1 MALKI
6 VRTKMLLEEPLFYYR
21 EILKTHP
28 QSYLAEDDAQV
39 IIGID
44 CDYFD
49 GFKMSFEALR
59 LKFDEVKGA
68 KEGASEFKNASFA
81 GLFGVL
87 GYDIVRTFENI
98 GAPKQA
104 LYDFPPFFYADAA
117 NYLHYDK
124 ISKIYDFYGKDIG
137 IYESLRELSS
147 QALQQG
153 DAEAAGVPQGAARTD
168 AAIKGG
174 SKLQNAAKPAPQKKE
189 LKFKILTDLDAE
201 ESHFSVMVE
210 VAKEKIKSGDVFQVV
225 LGEILEVGTN
235 LGSLEFY
242 ERLKKN
248 NPSPYMFHFPTPYG
262 CVAGSSPELIM
273 EIKKDEIFVAPI
285 AGTRSR
291 GANAEADAALERELL
306 SDEKEL
312 AEHRMLIDLARND
325 IGKFAAPASVR
336 VQNAIRV
343 VRYESVM
350 HIVSEVYGSKPR
362 GVSAFEVLST
372 IFPAG
377 TLSGSPKIRAMQIIN
392 ELERYERGIY
402 GGGIGFWRFSGDV
415 MQAILIR
422 SAIFVNRDAQNSC
435 SDENF
440 KRNSC
445 LNLDATCSGINSQA
459 TELCYDENP
468 ETTKLRG
475 AAAQK
480 GSGGAQNLARA
491 SERDARLNLKACAG
505 GGALNLEH
513 GSFNRAMRFEAAKFN
528 AENFGCEGLSNLVFI
543 GAGAGIVYD
552 SSPKSEYAE
561 ICKKR
566 KSPLKAIEE
575 LCEEA

>member
-1 MALKI
+1 
-6 VRTKMLLEEPLFYYR
+6 MLLEEPLFYYR

-28 QSYLAEDDAQV
+28 QSYLAEDDTQV

-87 GYDIVRTFENI
+87 GYDIVRAFENI

-137 IYESLRELSS
+137 IYESLRGLSPQAS
-147 QALQQG
+147 QQVA
-153 DAEAAGVPQGAARTD
+153 AEAEGAPQSAARAD
-168 AAIKGG
+168 AAIKGS
-174 SKLQNAAKPAPQKKE
+174 SKSQAAAKPEPKKKE
-189 LKFKILTDLDAE
+189 LKFKILTDLGAE
-201 ESHFSVMVE
+201 ESHFGVMVE
-210 VAKEKIKSGDVFQVV
+210 AAKEKIKSGDVFQVV

-235 LGSLEFY
+235 MGSLEFY

-262 CVAGSSPELIM
+262 CVAGSSPELII

-336 VQNAIRV
+336 VQNAMRV

-362 GVSAFEVLST
+362 GVSAFEVLGT

-422 SAIFVNRDAQNSC
+422 SAIFVNRGGQNFC
-435 SDENF
+435 SDEDF
-440 KRNSC
+440 KRNSN
-445 LNLDATCSGINSQA
+445 LNLNSACGEEKSEA
-459 TELCYDENP
+459 TELCDF
-468 ETTKLRG
+468 
-475 AAAQK
+475 AAQK
-480 GSGGAQNLARA
+480 SSGEAQNLKPRA
-491 SERDARLNLKACAG
+491 GGRDATLNLKARAG
-505 GGALNLEH
+505 CGALNLESKP
-513 GSFNRAMRFEAAKFN
+513 SFSRAMRFEAAKFN
-528 AENFGCEGLSNLVFI
+528 AENFGCERLSNLVFI

-575 LCEEA
+575 LCEEV

>member
-1 MALKI
+1 
-6 VRTKMLLEEPLFYYR
+6 MLLEEPLFYYR

-87 GYDIVRTFENI
+87 GYDIVRAFENI

-124 ISKIYDFYGKDIG
+124 ISKIYDFYGKDAE
-137 IYESLRELSS
+137 IYESLRGLSPQAS
-147 QALQQG
+147 QQS
-153 DAEAAGVPQGAARTD
+153 AEAEGASQSAAKAD
-168 AAIKGG
+168 VAIKSG
-174 SKLQNAAKPAPQKKE
+174 SKSQSALKPAPCKKE
-189 LKFKILTDLDAE
+189 LKFKILTDLGAE
-201 ESHFSVMVE
+201 ESHFSAMVE
-210 VAKEKIKSGDVFQVV
+210 AAKEKIKSGDVFQVV

-336 VQNAIRV
+336 VQNAIRI

-435 SDENF
+435 SDEDF
-440 KRNSC
+440 KRNSNF
-445 LNLDATCSGINSQA
+445 NLDSVCGEEKSEA
-459 TELCYDENP
+459 TELCDF
-468 ETTKLRG
+468 
-475 AAAQK
+475 AAQK
-480 GSGGAQNLARA
+480 GGGEAQNLTRA

-505 GGALNLEH
+505 GEALNLES
-513 GSFNRAMRFEAAKFN
+513 GLSFSRAMRFEVAKFS

-575 LCEEA
+575 LCEEV

>member
-1 MALKI
+1 
-6 VRTKMLLEEPLFYYR
+6 MLLEEPLFYYR

-49 GFKMSFEALR
+49 GFKMSFEALK
-59 LKFDEVKGA
+59 LKFDEVKSA
-68 KEGASEFKNASFA
+68 KAGASEFKNASFA
-81 GLFGVL
+81 GFFGVL
-87 GYDIVRTFENI
+87 GYDIVRAFENI

-104 LYDFPPFFYADAA
+104 LYNFPPFFYADAA

-124 ISKIYDFYGKDIG
+124 ISKIYDFYGKDAE
-137 IYESLRELSS
+137 IYENLCGLSS
-147 QALQQG
+147 QASQQG
-153 DAEAAGVPQGAARTD
+153 SVEEGAAPQSAARTD
-168 AAIKGG
+168 AAIK
-174 SKLQNAAKPAPQKKE
+174 SEAKSQNAAKPAPQKKE
-189 LKFKILTDLDAE
+189 LKFKILTDLGAE
-201 ESHFSVMVE
+201 ESHFSAMVE
-210 VAKEKIKSGDVFQVV
+210 AAKEKIKSGDVFQVV
-225 LGEILEVGTN
+225 LGEILKIGTN

-291 GANAEADAALERELL
+291 GANAEADVALERELL
-306 SDEKEL
+306 SDGKEL

-336 VQNAIRV
+336 VQNAMRI

-350 HIVSEVYGSKPR
+350 HIVSEVYGTKPR

-392 ELERYERGIY
+392 ELESYERGIY

-422 SAIFVNRDAQNSC
+422 SAIFVNRDAQDSC

-445 LNLDATCSGINSQA
+445 LNLDATCSGINSQT
-459 TELCYDENP
+459 TELCDDENL
-468 ETTKLRG
+468 ETTELCD

-480 GSGGAQNLARA
+480 GSGGAQNLTHT

-505 GGALNLEH
+505 GGTLNLKN
-513 GSFNRAMRFEAAKFN
+513 GLSFNRAMRFEAAKFN

-575 LCEEA
+575 LCEEV

>member
-1 MALKI
+1 
-6 VRTKMLLEEPLFYYR
+6 MLLEEPLFYYR
-21 EILKTHP
+21 KILKTHP

-49 GFKMSFEALR
+49 GFKMNFKALK
-59 LKFDEVKGA
+59 LKFDEVKSA
-68 KEGASEFKNASFA
+68 KAGASEFKNASFA
-81 GLFGVL
+81 GFFGVL
-87 GYDIVRTFENI
+87 GYDIVRAFENI
-98 GAPKQA
+98 GSPKQA
-104 LYDFPPFFYADAA
+104 LYNFPPFFYADAA

-124 ISKIYDFYGKDIG
+124 ISKIYDFYGKDAQ
-137 IYESLRELSS
+137 IYESLRGLSS
-147 QALQQG
+147 QTSQQSF
-153 DAEAAGVPQGAARTD
+153 AEAADAPQSAARTD
-168 AAIKGG
+168 TAIK
-174 SKLQNAAKPAPQKKE
+174 SEAKSQNAAKPAPQKKE
-189 LKFKILTDLDAE
+189 LKFKILTDLGAE
-201 ESHFSVMVE
+201 ESHFSEMVE
-210 VAKEKIKSGDVFQVV
+210 AAKEKIKSGDVFQVV
-225 LGEILEVGTN
+225 LGEILKIGTN

-336 VQNAIRV
+336 VQNAMRV

-362 GVSAFEVLST
+362 GVSAFEVLGT

-422 SAIFVNRDAQNSC
+422 SAIFVNRGGQNSC

-440 KRNSC
+440 KRNSR
-445 LNLDATCSGINSQA
+445 LNLDATCTGINSEA
-459 TELCYDENP
+459 TELC
-468 ETTKLRG
+468 G

-480 GSGGAQNLARA
+480 GSGEAQNLART
-491 SERDARLNLKACAG
+491 SERDARLNLKTCAG
-505 GGALNLEH
+505 GGTQNLES
-513 GSFNRAMRFEAAKFN
+513 GPSFSLAMRFEAAKFN
-528 AENFGCEGLSNLVFI
+528 AENFGCEGLNNLVFI

-575 LCEEA
+575 LCEEV

>member
-49 GFKMSFEALR
+49 GFKMSFEALK
-59 LKFDEVKGA
+59 LKFDEVKSA
-68 KEGASEFKNASFA
+68 KAGASEFKNASFA

-87 GYDIVRTFENI
+87 GYDIVRAFENI
-98 GAPKQA
+98 GAPKQT

-124 ISKIYDFYGKDIG
+124 ISKIYDFYGKDAQ
-137 IYESLRELSS
+137 IYENLRELSS
-147 QALQQG
+147 QASQQSS
-153 DAEAAGVPQGAARTD
+153 AEEGAAPQSTARTD
-168 AAIKGG
+168 ATIK
-174 SKLQNAAKPAPQKKE
+174 SEAKSQNAAKPAPQKRE
-189 LKFKILTDLDAE
+189 LKFKILTDLGAE
-201 ESHFSVMVE
+201 ESHFSEMVE
-210 VAKEKIKSGDVFQVV
+210 AAKEKITSGDVFQVV

-336 VQNAIRV
+336 VQNAMRV

-422 SAIFVNRDAQNSC
+422 SAIFVNRD
-435 SDENF
+435 E
-440 KRNSC
+440 
-445 LNLDATCSGINSQA
+445 
-459 TELCYDENP
+459 
-468 ETTKLRG
+468 
-475 AAAQK
+475 
-480 GSGGAQNLARA
+480 AQNLKPRA
-491 SERDARLNLKACAG
+491 SKRDATLNFKARAG
-505 GGALNLEH
+505 GGVLNLE
-513 GSFNRAMRFEAAKFN
+513 SEPRFSRAMRFETAKFS
-528 AENFGCEGLSNLVFI
+528 AENFGCEGLNNLVFI

-552 SSPKSEYAE
+552 SSSKSEYAE

-566 KSPLKAIEE
+566 KSPLKAIKE
-575 LCEEA
+575 LCEEV

>member
-1 MALKI
+1 
-6 VRTKMLLEEPLFYYR
+6 MLLEEPLFYYR

-28 QSYLAEDDAQV
+28 QSYLAEDDTQV

-49 GFKMSFEALR
+49 GFKMSFEALK
-59 LKFDEVKGA
+59 LKFDEIKSA
-68 KEGASEFKNASFA
+68 KAGASEFKNANFA

-87 GYDIVRTFENI
+87 GYDIVRAFENI

-124 ISKIYDFYGKDIG
+124 ISKIYDSYGKDAQ
-137 IYESLRELSS
+137 IYENLRGLSPQAS
-147 QALQQG
+147 QQA
-153 DAEAAGVPQGAARTD
+153 AEAEGTPQSAARAD
-168 AAIKGG
+168 AAIKIG
-174 SKLQNAAKPAPQKKE
+174 SKSQAAAKSEPKKKE
-189 LKFKILTDLDAE
+189 LKFKILTDLGAE
-201 ESHFSVMVE
+201 ESHFSAMVE
-210 VAKEKIKSGDVFQVV
+210 AAKEKIKSGDVFQVV

-291 GANAEADAALERELL
+291 GANAEADATLERELL

-325 IGKFAAPASVR
+325 IGKFAEPASVR
-336 VQNAIRV
+336 VQNAMRV
-343 VRYESVM
+343 MRYESVM
-350 HIVSEVYGSKPR
+350 HIVSEVYGTKPR

-402 GGGIGFWRFSGDV
+402 GGGIGFWRFNGDV

-435 SDENF
+435 SDENS
-440 KRNSC
+440 KRNSN
-445 LNLDATCSGINSQA
+445 LNLNSACGEGKSEA
-459 TELCYDENP
+459 TELCGGENP
-468 ETTKLRG
+468 ETTEFCG
-475 AAAQK
+475 VATQK
-480 GSGGAQNLARA
+480 GSGESQNLARA
-491 SERDARLNLKACAG
+491 G
-505 GGALNLEH
+505 GEALNLESKP
-513 GSFNRAMRFEAAKFN
+513 SFSRAMRFEVAKFS
-528 AENFGCEGLSNLVFI
+528 AENFGYEGLSNLVFI

-575 LCEEA
+575 LCEEV

>member
-1 MALKI
+1 
-6 VRTKMLLEEPLFYYR
+6 MLLEEPLFYYR

-49 GFKMSFEALR
+49 GFKMSFEALK
-59 LKFDEVKGA
+59 LKFDEVKSA
-68 KEGASEFKNASFA
+68 KAGASEFKNASFA

-87 GYDIVRTFENI
+87 GYDIVRAFENI

-124 ISKIYDFYGKDIG
+124 ISKIYDFYGKDTG
-137 IYESLRELSS
+137 IYESLRGLSPQAS
-147 QALQQG
+147 QQSS
-153 DAEAAGVPQGAARTD
+153 AEAEGAPQSAVRAD

-174 SKLQNAAKPAPQKKE
+174 SKSQGASELEPKKKE
-189 LKFKILTDLDAE
+189 LKFKILTDLGAE
-201 ESHFSVMVE
+201 ESHFSAMVE
-210 VAKEKIKSGDVFQVV
+210 AAKEKIKSGDVFQVV

-273 EIKKDEIFVAPI
+273 EIKKNEIFVAPI

-336 VQNAIRV
+336 VQNAMCI

-362 GVSAFEVLST
+362 GVSAFEVLGT

-402 GGGIGFWRFSGDV
+402 GGGIGFWRFNGDV

-435 SDENF
+435 SDEDF

-445 LNLDATCSGINSQA
+445 LNLDAVCGEEKSEA
-459 TELCYDENP
+459 TELCDF
-468 ETTKLRG
+468 
-475 AAAQK
+475 AARK
-480 GSGGAQNLARA
+480 SSGEAQNLKPRA
-491 SERDARLNLKACAG
+491 GGRDARLNLKACAG
-505 GGALNLEH
+505 CGALNLESGPH
-513 GSFNRAMRFEAAKFN
+513 FSRAMRFEVTKFS
-528 AENFGCEGLSNLVFI
+528 AENFGCEGLSNLAFI

-566 KSPLKAIEE
+566 KSPLKVIEE

>member
-1 MALKI
+1 
-6 VRTKMLLEEPLFYYR
+6 MLLEEPLFYYR

-28 QSYLAEDDAQV
+28 QSYLAEDDRQV

-59 LKFDEVKGA
+59 LKFDEVKSA
-68 KEGASEFKNASFA
+68 KAGASEFKNAIFA

-87 GYDIVRTFENI
+87 GYDIVRAFENI

-137 IYESLRELSS
+137 IYESLRWLSPQAS
-147 QALQQG
+147 QQS
-153 DAEAAGVPQGAARTD
+153 AEAEGAPQSAAKAD
-168 AAIKGG
+168 AAIKGS
-174 SKLQNAAKPAPQKKE
+174 SKSQAASEPEPQKKE
-189 LKFKILTDLDAE
+189 LKFKILTDLGAE
-201 ESHFSVMVE
+201 ESHFSAMVE
-210 VAKEKIKSGDVFQVV
+210 AAKEKIKSGDVFQVV

-306 SDEKEL
+306 NDEKEL

-336 VQNAIRV
+336 VQNAMRV

-350 HIVSEVYGSKPR
+350 HIVSEVYGTKPR
-362 GVSAFEVLST
+362 GVSAFEVLGT

-435 SDENF
+435 SDENS
-440 KRNSC
+440 KRNSN
-445 LNLDATCSGINSQA
+445 LNLNSACGEEKSEATG
-459 TELCYDENP
+459 LCGGENP
-468 ETTKLRG
+468 ETTEFCG
-475 AAAQK
+475 VATQK
-480 GSGGAQNLARA
+480 GSGESQNLARA
-491 SERDARLNLKACAG
+491 G
-505 GGALNLEH
+505 GEALNLESKP
-513 GSFNRAMRFEAAKFN
+513 SFSRAMRFEAAKFS
-528 AENFGCEGLSNLVFI
+528 AENFGCEGLNNLVFI

-575 LCEEA
+575 LCEEV

>member
-1 MALKI
+1 
-6 VRTKMLLEEPLFYYR
+6 MLLEEPLFYYR

-87 GYDIVRTFENI
+87 GYDIVRAFENI

-124 ISKIYDFYGKDIG
+124 ISKIYDFYGKDAE
-137 IYESLRELSS
+137 IYESLRGLSPQAS
-147 QALQQG
+147 QQS
-153 DAEAAGVPQGAARTD
+153 AEAAGTPQSAAKAD

-174 SKLQNAAKPAPQKKE
+174 SKSQGASEPEPKKKE
-189 LKFKILTDLDAE
+189 LKFKILTDLGAE
-201 ESHFSVMVE
+201 ESHFSAMVE
-210 VAKEKIKSGDVFQVV
+210 AAKEKIKSGDVFQVV

-336 VQNAIRV
+336 VQNAMRV

-362 GVSAFEVLST
+362 GVSAFEVLGT

-422 SAIFVNRDAQNSC
+422 SAIFVNRDAQDSC
-435 SDENF
+435 SDEDF
-440 KRNSC
+440 KRNSN
-445 LNLDATCSGINSQA
+445 LNLDAVCGEEKSEA
-459 TELCYDENP
+459 TELCDF
-468 ETTKLRG
+468 
-475 AAAQK
+475 AAQK
-480 GSGGAQNLARA
+480 GGGEAQNLLARA
-491 SERDARLNLKACAG
+491 GGHDATLNLEARAG
-505 GGALNLEH
+505 CGALNLE
-513 GSFNRAMRFEAAKFN
+513 SEPRFSRAMQFEAAKFN
-528 AENFGCEGLSNLVFI
+528 AENFGCERLSNLVFI

-566 KSPLKAIEE
+566 KSPLKVIEE

>member
-1 MALKI
+1 
-6 VRTKMLLEEPLFYYR
+6 MLLEEPLFYYR
-21 EILKTHP
+21 KILKTHP
-28 QSYLAEDDAQV
+28 QSYLAEDERQV

-81 GLFGVL
+81 GIFGVL
-87 GYDIVRTFENI
+87 GYDIVRAFENI

-124 ISKIYDFYGKDIG
+124 ISKIYDFYGKDAQ
-137 IYESLRELSS
+137 IYESLRGLSP
-147 QALQQG
+147 QTLQQAV
-153 DAEAAGVPQGAARTD
+153 AETAAAPQSAARTD
-168 AAIKGG
+168 AAIKGEVK
-174 SKLQNAAKPAPQKKE
+174 SQSAPQKKE
-189 LKFKILTDLDAE
+189 LKFKILTDLGVE
-201 ESHFSVMVE
+201 ESHFSAMVE
-210 VAKEKIKSGDVFQVV
+210 AAKEKIKSGDVFQVV
-225 LGEILEVGTN
+225 LGEILKIGTN

-291 GANAEADAALERELL
+291 GANAEADATLERKLL

-336 VQNAIRV
+336 VQNAMRV

-350 HIVSEVYGSKPR
+350 HIVSEVYGTKPR

-435 SDENF
+435 SNEDF
-440 KRNSC
+440 KRNSS
-445 LNLDATCSGINSQA
+445 LNLDAACGGINSQA
-459 TELCYDENP
+459 TELCDGENP
-468 ETTKLRG
+468 ETTELCG

-480 GSGGAQNLARA
+480 GSGEAQNLKPRA
-491 SERDARLNLKACAG
+491 GGRGATLNLKACAG
-505 GGALNLEH
+505 CGALNLESGPH
-513 GSFNRAMRFEAAKFN
+513 FSRAMRFEVAKFS
-528 AENFGCEGLSNLVFI
+528 AENFGCEGLNNLVFI

-575 LCEEA
+575 LCEEV

>member
-1 MALKI
+1 
-6 VRTKMLLEEPLFYYR
+6 MLLEEPLFYYR

-28 QSYLAEDDAQV
+28 QSYLAEDDRQV

-87 GYDIVRTFENI
+87 GYDIVRAFENI

-124 ISKIYDFYGKDIG
+124 ISKIYDFYGKDAQ
-137 IYESLRELSS
+137 IYESLRGLSPQAS
-147 QALQQG
+147 QQS
-153 DAEAAGVPQGAARTD
+153 AEAAGTPQSAARTD
-168 AAIKGG
+168 AAIKGEVK
-174 SKLQNAAKPAPQKKE
+174 SQSAPQPAPCKKE
-189 LKFKILTDLDAE
+189 LKFKILTDLGAE
-201 ESHFSVMVE
+201 ESHFSAMVE

-336 VQNAIRV
+336 VQNAMRV

-362 GVSAFEVLST
+362 GVSAFEVLGT

-422 SAIFVNRDAQNSC
+422 SAIFVNRDAQNFC
-435 SDENF
+435 SDEDF
-440 KRNSC
+440 KRNSN
-445 LNLDATCSGINSQA
+445 LNLDSVCGEEKSEA
-459 TELCYDENP
+459 TELCDF
-468 ETTKLRG
+468 
-475 AAAQK
+475 AAQK
-480 GSGGAQNLARA
+480 DGGEAQNLLARA
-491 SERDARLNLKACAG
+491 SKCDATLNLKARAG
-505 GGALNLEH
+505 GTALNLESKP
-513 GSFNRAMRFEAAKFN
+513 SFSRAMRFEAAKFN
-528 AENFGCEGLSNLVFI
+528 AENFGCERLSNLVFI

-552 SSPKSEYAE
+552 SSPNSEYAE

-575 LCEEA
+575 LCEEV

>member
-1 MALKI
+1 
-6 VRTKMLLEEPLFYYR
+6 MLLEEPLFYYR

-28 QSYLAEDDAQV
+28 QSYLAEDDAQA

-49 GFKMSFEALR
+49 GFKMSFEALK
-59 LKFDEVKGA
+59 LKFDELKSA
-68 KEGASEFKNASFA
+68 KAGASEFKNASFA

-87 GYDIVRTFENI
+87 GYDIVRAFENI
-98 GAPKQA
+98 GAPKQT

-124 ISKIYDFYGKDIG
+124 ISKIYDFYGKDAE
-137 IYESLRELSS
+137 IYESLRGLSPQAS
-147 QALQQG
+147 QQV
-153 DAEAAGVPQGAARTD
+153 AEAAGTPQSAARAD

-174 SKLQNAAKPAPQKKE
+174 SKSQAVAKSEPKKKE
-189 LKFKILTDLDAE
+189 LKFEILTDLGAE
-201 ESHFSVMVE
+201 ESHFSAMVE
-210 VAKEKIKSGDVFQVV
+210 AAKEKIKSGDVFQVV

-336 VQNAIRV
+336 VQNAMRV

-362 GVSAFEVLST
+362 GVSAFEVLGT

-422 SAIFVNRDAQNSC
+422 SAIFVNRDAQDSC

-445 LNLDATCSGINSQA
+445 LNLDATCSGINSQT
-459 TELCYDENP
+459 TELCDDENL
-468 ETTKLRG
+468 ETTELCD

-480 GSGGAQNLARA
+480 GSGGAQNLTHT

-505 GGALNLEH
+505 GGTLNLKN
-513 GSFNRAMRFEAAKFN
+513 GLSFNRAMRFEAAKFN

-575 LCEEA
+575 LCEEV

>member
-1 MALKI
+1 
-6 VRTKMLLEEPLFYYR
+6 MLLEEPLFYYR

-28 QSYLAEDDAQV
+28 QSYLAEDDRQV

-59 LKFDEVKGA
+59 IKFNEVKGA

-87 GYDIVRTFENI
+87 GYDIVRAFENI

-124 ISKIYDFYGKDIG
+124 ISKIYDFYGKDAQ
-137 IYESLRELSS
+137 IYENLRGLSPQAS
-147 QALQQG
+147 QQVAV
-153 DAEAAGVPQGAARTD
+153 ETAAAPRSAVRTD
-168 AAIKGG
+168 AAIK
-174 SKLQNAAKPAPQKKE
+174 SEVKSQNAAKPAPQKKE

-201 ESHFSVMVE
+201 ESHFSAMVE
-210 VAKEKIKSGDVFQVV
+210 AAKEKIKSGDVFQVV

-336 VQNAIRV
+336 VQNAMRV

-362 GVSAFEVLST
+362 GVSAFEVLGT

-402 GGGIGFWRFSGDV
+402 GGGIGFWRFNGDV

-422 SAIFVNRDAQNSC
+422 SAIFVNRGGQNSC
-435 SDENF
+435 LDEDF

-445 LNLDATCSGINSQA
+445 LNLDAACSGINSEA
-459 TELCYDENP
+459 TELCD
-468 ETTKLRG
+468 
-475 AAAQK
+475 AAAQN
-480 GSGGAQNLARA
+480 GSGEAQNLPARA
-491 SERDARLNLKACAG
+491 SKRDATLNLKARAG
-505 GGALNLEH
+505 GEALNLESKP
-513 GSFNRAMRFEAAKFN
+513 SFSRAMRFEAAKFS
-528 AENFGCEGLSNLVFI
+528 AENFGCEGLNNLVFI

-552 SSPKSEYAE
+552 SSPKSEYTE

-575 LCEEA
+575 LCEEV

>member
-1 MALKI
+1 
-6 VRTKMLLEEPLFYYR
+6 MLLEEPLFYYR

-59 LKFDEVKGA
+59 LKFDGVKGA
-68 KEGASEFKNASFA
+68 KAGASEFKNASFA

-87 GYDIVRTFENI
+87 GYDIVRAFENI

-124 ISKIYDFYGKDIG
+124 ISKIYDFYGKDAQ
-137 IYESLRELSS
+137 IYESLRGLSPQAS
-147 QALQQG
+147 QQA
-153 DAEAAGVPQGAARTD
+153 AEAEGTPQSAARAD
-168 AAIKGG
+168 AAIKDG
-174 SKLQNAAKPAPQKKE
+174 SKSQDASEPEPQKKE
-189 LKFKILTDLDAE
+189 LKFKILTDLGAE
-201 ESHFSVMVE
+201 ESHFSAMVE

-336 VQNAIRV
+336 VQNAMRV

-402 GGGIGFWRFSGDV
+402 GGGIGFWRFNGDV

-422 SAIFVNRDAQNSC
+422 SAIFVNRGAQNSC
-435 SDENF
+435 SDENS
-440 KRNSC
+440 KRNSN
-445 LNLDATCSGINSQA
+445 LNLNAVCGEEKSEA
-459 TELCYDENP
+459 TELCDF
-468 ETTKLRG
+468 
-475 AAAQK
+475 AAQK
-480 GSGGAQNLARA
+480 GGSEAQNLPARA
-491 SERDARLNLKACAG
+491 SKRDATLNLKACAG
-505 GGALNLEH
+505 GGALNLESKP
-513 GSFNRAMRFEAAKFN
+513 SFSRAMRFETAKFN
-528 AENFGCEGLSNLVFI
+528 AENFGCEGLNNLVFI

-575 LCEEA
+575 LCEEV

>member
-1 MALKI
+1 M
-6 VRTKMLLEEPLFYYR
+6 
-21 EILKTHP
+21 
-28 QSYLAEDDAQV
+28 
-39 IIGID
+39 
-44 CDYFD
+44 
-49 GFKMSFEALR
+49 
-59 LKFDEVKGA
+59 
-68 KEGASEFKNASFA
+68 
-81 GLFGVL
+81 
-87 GYDIVRTFENI
+87 
-98 GAPKQA
+98 
-104 LYDFPPFFYADAA
+104 
-117 NYLHYDK
+117 
-124 ISKIYDFYGKDIG
+124 
-137 IYESLRELSS
+137 
-147 QALQQG
+147 
-153 DAEAAGVPQGAARTD
+153 
-168 AAIKGG
+168 
-174 SKLQNAAKPAPQKKE
+174 
-189 LKFKILTDLDAE
+189 
-201 ESHFSVMVE
+201 
-210 VAKEKIKSGDVFQVV
+210 IKSGDVFQVV

-235 LGSLEFY
+235 LGSLDFY

-306 SDEKEL
+306 NDEKEL

-336 VQNAIRV
+336 VQNAMRI

-362 GVSAFEVLST
+362 GVSAFEVLGT

-402 GGGIGFWRFSGDV
+402 GGGIGFWRFNGDV

-422 SAIFVNRDAQNSC
+422 SAIFVNRDAQDSC
-435 SDENF
+435 SDEDF
-440 KRNSC
+440 KRNSS
-445 LNLDATCSGINSQA
+445 LNLDAACGGINSQA
-459 TELCYDENP
+459 TELCD
-468 ETTKLRG
+468 

-480 GSGGAQNLARA
+480 GGGEAQNLARA
-491 SERDARLNLKACAG
+491 GERDATLNLKACAG
-505 GGALNLEH
+505 GGALNLESKP
-513 GSFNRAMRFEAAKFN
+513 SFSRAMRFEAAKFS
-528 AENFGCEGLSNLVFI
+528 AENFGCEGLNNLVFI

-575 LCEEA
+575 LCEEV

>member
-1 MALKI
+1 
-6 VRTKMLLEEPLFYYR
+6 MLLEEPLFYYR

-87 GYDIVRTFENI
+87 GYDIVRAFENI

-117 NYLHYDK
+117 SYLHYDK
-124 ISKIYDFYGKDIG
+124 ISKIYDFYGKDTE
-137 IYESLRELSS
+137 IYESLRGLSS
-147 QALQQG
+147 QASQQA
-153 DAEAAGVPQGAARTD
+153 AEAEGTPQSAARAD
-168 AAIKGG
+168 AAIKDG
-174 SKLQNAAKPAPQKKE
+174 SKSQDASEPEPQKKE
-189 LKFKILTDLDAE
+189 LKFKILTDLGAE
-201 ESHFSVMVE
+201 ESHFSAMVE

-336 VQNAIRV
+336 VQNAMRV

-362 GVSAFEVLST
+362 GVSAFEVLGT

-402 GGGIGFWRFSGDV
+402 GGGIGFWRFNGDV

-435 SDENF
+435 SDEDF
-440 KRNSC
+440 KRNSN
-445 LNLDATCSGINSQA
+445 LNLNAVCGEEKSEA
-459 TELCYDENP
+459 TELCDF
-468 ETTKLRG
+468 T
-475 AAAQK
+475 AQK
-480 GSGGAQNLARA
+480 SSGEAQNLPARA
-491 SERDARLNLKACAG
+491 SKRDATLNLKARVG
-505 GGALNLEH
+505 GEALNLESEP
-513 GSFNRAMRFEAAKFN
+513 SFSRAMRFEAAKFS
-528 AENFGCEGLSNLVFI
+528 AENFGCEGPNNLVFI

-575 LCEEA
+575 LCEKA

>member
-1 MALKI
+1 
-6 VRTKMLLEEPLFYYR
+6 MLLEEPLFYYR

-49 GFKMSFEALR
+49 GFKMSFEALK

-68 KEGASEFKNASFA
+68 KEGTSEFKNASFA

-87 GYDIVRTFENI
+87 GYDIVRAFENI

-124 ISKIYDFYGKDIG
+124 ISKIYDFYGKDAQ
-137 IYESLRELSS
+137 IYESLRGLSP
-147 QALQQG
+147 QTLQQAV
-153 DAEAAGVPQGAARTD
+153 AETAAAPQSAARAD
-168 AAIKGG
+168 AAIKGEVK
-174 SKLQNAAKPAPQKKE
+174 SQSAPQKKE
-189 LKFKILTDLDAE
+189 LKFKILTDLGAE
-201 ESHFSVMVE
+201 ESNFSAMVE
-210 VAKEKIKSGDVFQVV
+210 AAKEKIKSGDVFQVV

-336 VQNAIRV
+336 VQNAMRV

-362 GVSAFEVLST
+362 GVSAFEVLGT

-422 SAIFVNRDAQNSC
+422 SAIFVNRDV
-435 SDENF
+435 
-440 KRNSC
+440 
-445 LNLDATCSGINSQA
+445 
-459 TELCYDENP
+459 
-468 ETTKLRG
+468 
-475 AAAQK
+475 
-480 GSGGAQNLARA
+480 AQNLPARA
-491 SERDARLNLKACAG
+491 SKRDATLNLKACAG
-505 GGALNLEH
+505 GGALNLESKP
-513 GSFNRAMRFEAAKFN
+513 SFSRAMRFEAAKFS
-528 AENFGCEGLSNLVFI
+528 AENFGCEGLNNLVFI

-566 KSPLKAIEE
+566 KSPLKVIEE
-575 LCEEA
+575 LCEEV

>member
-1 MALKI
+1 
-6 VRTKMLLEEPLFYYR
+6 MLLEEPLFYYR

-28 QSYLAEDDAQV
+28 QSYLAEDERQV

-87 GYDIVRTFENI
+87 GYDIVRAFENI

-124 ISKIYDFYGKDIG
+124 ISKIYDFYGKDAQ
-137 IYESLRELSS
+137 IYESLRGLSS
-147 QALQQG
+147 QASQQA
-153 DAEAAGVPQGAARTD
+153 AEAEGTPQSAAKAD

-174 SKLQNAAKPAPQKKE
+174 SKSQGASEPEPKKKE
-189 LKFKILTDLDAE
+189 LKFKILTDLGAE
-201 ESHFSVMVE
+201 ESHFSAMVE
-210 VAKEKIKSGDVFQVV
+210 AAKEKIKSGDVFQVV

-336 VQNAIRV
+336 VQNAMRV

-350 HIVSEVYGSKPR
+350 HIVSEIYGSKPR
-362 GVSAFEVLST
+362 GVSAFEVLGT

-402 GGGIGFWRFSGDV
+402 GGGIGFWRFGGDV

-422 SAIFVNRDAQNSC
+422 SAIFVNR
-435 SDENF
+435 
-440 KRNSC
+440 
-445 LNLDATCSGINSQA
+445 
-459 TELCYDENP
+459 
-468 ETTKLRG
+468 
-475 AAAQK
+475 
-480 GSGGAQNLARA
+480 GAQNLKPRA
-491 SERDARLNLKACAG
+491 SKRDATLNLKARVG
-505 GGALNLEH
+505 GGALNLESEP
-513 GSFNRAMRFEAAKFN
+513 SFSRAMRFETAKFS
-528 AENFGCEGLSNLVFI
+528 AENFGCEGLNNLVFI

-575 LCEEA
+575 LCEEV

>member
-1 MALKI
+1 
-6 VRTKMLLEEPLFYYR
+6 MLLEEPLFYYR

-49 GFKMSFEALR
+49 GFKMSFEALK
-59 LKFDEVKGA
+59 LKFDEVKSA
-68 KEGASEFKNASFA
+68 KAGASEFKNASFA

-87 GYDIVRTFENI
+87 GYDIVRAFENI
-98 GAPKQA
+98 GSPKQA

-124 ISKIYDFYGKDIG
+124 ISKIYDFYGKDAQ

-147 QALQQG
+147 QASQQG
-153 DAEAAGVPQGAARTD
+153 SVEERAAPQSAVRTD
-168 AAIKGG
+168 AAIK
-174 SKLQNAAKPAPQKKE
+174 SEVKSQNAAKPAPQKKE
-189 LKFKILTDLDAE
+189 LKFKILTDLGAE
-201 ESHFSVMVE
+201 ESHFSAMVE

-336 VQNAIRV
+336 VQNAMRV

-362 GVSAFEVLST
+362 GVSAFEVLGT

-402 GGGIGFWRFSGDV
+402 GGGIGFWRFNGDV

-422 SAIFVNRDAQNSC
+422 SAIFVNRGEQNSC
-435 SDENF
+435 SDEDF
-440 KRNSC
+440 KRNFN
-445 LNLDATCSGINSQA
+445 LNLNAACGEEKSEA
-459 TELCYDENP
+459 TELCDF
-468 ETTKLRG
+468 
-475 AAAQK
+475 AAQK
-480 GSGGAQNLARA
+480 SSGEAQNLKPRA
-491 SERDARLNLKACAG
+491 GGRDARLNLKACAG
-505 GGALNLEH
+505 CGALNLESGPH
-513 GSFNRAMRFEAAKFN
+513 FSRAMRFEVTKFS

-566 KSPLKAIEE
+566 KSPLKVIEE

>member
-1 MALKI
+1 
-6 VRTKMLLEEPLFYYR
+6 
-21 EILKTHP
+21 
-28 QSYLAEDDAQV
+28 
-39 IIGID
+39 
-44 CDYFD
+44 
-49 GFKMSFEALR
+49 
-59 LKFDEVKGA
+59 
-68 KEGASEFKNASFA
+68 
-81 GLFGVL
+81 
-87 GYDIVRTFENI
+87 
-98 GAPKQA
+98 
-104 LYDFPPFFYADAA
+104 
-117 NYLHYDK
+117 
-124 ISKIYDFYGKDIG
+124 
-137 IYESLRELSS
+137 
-147 QALQQG
+147 
-153 DAEAAGVPQGAARTD
+153 
-168 AAIKGG
+168 
-174 SKLQNAAKPAPQKKE
+174 
-189 LKFKILTDLDAE
+189 
-201 ESHFSVMVE
+201 
-210 VAKEKIKSGDVFQVV
+210 
-225 LGEILEVGTN
+225 
-235 LGSLEFY
+235 
-242 ERLKKN
+242 
-248 NPSPYMFHFPTPYG
+248 MFHFPTPYG

-312 AEHRMLIDLARND
+312 TEHRMLIDLARND

-336 VQNAIRV
+336 VQNAMRI

-350 HIVSEVYGSKPR
+350 HIVSEVYGTKPR

-422 SAIFVNRDAQNSC
+422 SAIFVNRDV
-435 SDENF
+435 
-440 KRNSC
+440 
-445 LNLDATCSGINSQA
+445 
-459 TELCYDENP
+459 
-468 ETTKLRG
+468 
-475 AAAQK
+475 
-480 GSGGAQNLARA
+480 AQNLPARA
-491 SERDARLNLKACAG
+491 SKRDATLNLKACAG
-505 GGALNLEH
+505 GGALKLESKP
-513 GSFNRAMRFEAAKFN
+513 SFSRAMRFEVAKFS
-528 AENFGCEGLSNLVFI
+528 AENFGCEGLNNLVFI

>member
-1 MALKI
+1 MKS
-6 VRTKMLLEEPLFYYR
+6 
-21 EILKTHP
+21 
-28 QSYLAEDDAQV
+28 QS
-39 IIGID
+39 
-44 CDYFD
+44 
-49 GFKMSFEALR
+49 
-59 LKFDEVKGA
+59 
-68 KEGASEFKNASFA
+68 ASEP
-81 GLFGVL
+81 
-87 GYDIVRTFENI
+87 E
-98 GAPKQA
+98 PK
-104 LYDFPPFFYADAA
+104 
-117 NYLHYDK
+117 
-124 ISKIYDFYGKDIG
+124 
-137 IYESLRELSS
+137 
-147 QALQQG
+147 
-153 DAEAAGVPQGAARTD
+153 
-168 AAIKGG
+168 
-174 SKLQNAAKPAPQKKE
+174 KKE
-189 LKFKILTDLDAE
+189 LKFKILTDLGAE
-201 ESHFSVMVE
+201 ESHFSAMVE
-210 VAKEKIKSGDVFQVV
+210 VAKEKIKNGDVFQVV

-262 CVAGSSPELIM
+262 CVVGSSPELIM

-336 VQNAIRV
+336 VQNAMRI
-343 VRYESVM
+343 VRYESVI
-350 HIVSEVYGSKPR
+350 HIVSEVYGSKSR

-422 SAIFVNRDAQNSC
+422 SAIFVNRDAQDSC
-435 SDENF
+435 SDEDF
-440 KRNSC
+440 KRNSG
-445 LNLDATCSGINSQA
+445 LNLDATCDG
-459 TELCYDENP
+459 ENP
-468 ETTKLRG
+468 ERTGLCG
-475 AAAQK
+475 AATQN
-480 GSGGAQNLARA
+480 GSGEAQNLARA
-491 SERDARLNLKACAG
+491 GERDARLNLKARAG
-505 GGALNLEH
+505 GGVLNLESEP
-513 GSFNRAMRFEAAKFN
+513 SFSRAIRFEAAKFS
-528 AENFGCEGLSNLVFI
+528 AENFGCEGLNNLVFI

-566 KSPLKAIEE
+566 KSPLKVIEE
-575 LCEEA
+575 LCEEV

>member
-1 MALKI
+1 
-6 VRTKMLLEEPLFYYR
+6 MLLEEPLFYYR

-28 QSYLAEDDAQV
+28 QSYLAEDDTQV

-49 GFKMSFEALR
+49 GFKMSFEALK
-59 LKFDEVKGA
+59 LKFDEIKSA
-68 KEGASEFKNASFA
+68 KAGASEFKNANFA

-87 GYDIVRTFENI
+87 GYDIVRAFENI

-124 ISKIYDFYGKDIG
+124 ISKIYDFYGKDAQ

-147 QALQQG
+147 QASQQVA
-153 DAEAAGVPQGAARTD
+153 AEAEGAPKSAVRTD
-168 AAIKGG
+168 AAIESEVK
-174 SKLQNAAKPAPQKKE
+174 SQNAAKLASQRKE
-189 LKFKILTDLDAE
+189 LKFKILTDLGAE
-201 ESHFSVMVE
+201 ESHFSEMVE
-210 VAKEKIKSGDVFQVV
+210 AAKEKIKSGDVFQVV
-225 LGEILEVGTN
+225 LGEILKIGTN

-336 VQNAIRV
+336 VQNAMRV

-362 GVSAFEVLST
+362 GVSAFEVLGT

-402 GGGIGFWRFSGDV
+402 GGGIGFWRFNGDV

-422 SAIFVNRDAQNSC
+422 SAIFVNRDAQNFC
-435 SDENF
+435 SDEDF
-440 KRNSC
+440 KRNSN
-445 LNLDATCSGINSQA
+445 LNLDSVCGEEKSEA
-459 TELCYDENP
+459 TELCDF
-468 ETTKLRG
+468 
-475 AAAQK
+475 AAQK
-480 GSGGAQNLARA
+480 GGSEAQNLPAHT
-491 SERDARLNLKACAG
+491 SKRDATLNFKAHAG
-505 GGALNLEH
+505 GGVLNLE
-513 GSFNRAMRFEAAKFN
+513 SEPRFSRAMRFETAKFS
-528 AENFGCEGLSNLVFI
+528 AENFGCEGLNNLVFI

-566 KSPLKAIEE
+566 KSPLKVIEE
-575 LCEEA
+575 LCEEV

>member
-1 MALKI
+1 
-6 VRTKMLLEEPLFYYR
+6 MLLEEPLFYYR

-28 QSYLAEDDAQV
+28 QSYLAEDDTQV

-87 GYDIVRTFENI
+87 GYDIVRAFENI

-137 IYESLRELSS
+137 IYESLRGLSPQAS
-147 QALQQG
+147 QQVA
-153 DAEAAGVPQGAARTD
+153 AEAEGAPQSAARAD
-168 AAIKGG
+168 AAIKGS
-174 SKLQNAAKPAPQKKE
+174 SKSQAAAKPEPKKKE
-189 LKFKILTDLDAE
+189 LKFKILTDLGAE
-201 ESHFSVMVE
+201 ESHFGVMVE
-210 VAKEKIKSGDVFQVV
+210 AAKEKIKSGDVFQVV

-235 LGSLEFY
+235 MGSLEFY

-262 CVAGSSPELIM
+262 CVAGSSPELII

-336 VQNAIRV
+336 VQNAMRV

-362 GVSAFEVLST
+362 GVSAFEVLGT

-422 SAIFVNRDAQNSC
+422 SAIFVNRGGQNFC
-435 SDENF
+435 SDEDF
-440 KRNSC
+440 KRNSN
-445 LNLDATCSGINSQA
+445 LNLNSACGEEKSEA
-459 TELCYDENP
+459 TELCDF
-468 ETTKLRG
+468 
-475 AAAQK
+475 AVQK
-480 GSGGAQNLARA
+480 SSGEAQNLKPRA
-491 SERDARLNLKACAG
+491 GGRDATLNLKARAG
-505 GGALNLEH
+505 CGALNLESKP
-513 GSFNRAMRFEAAKFN
+513 SFSRAMRFEAAKFN
-528 AENFGCEGLSNLVFI
+528 AENFGCERLSNLVFI

-575 LCEEA
+575 LCEEV

>member
-1 MALKI
+1 
-6 VRTKMLLEEPLFYYR
+6 MLLEEPLFYYR

-28 QSYLAEDDAQV
+28 QSYLAEDDRQV

-68 KEGASEFKNASFA
+68 KVGASEFKNASFA

-87 GYDIVRTFENI
+87 GYDIVRAFENI

-124 ISKIYDFYGKDIG
+124 ISKIYDFYGKDAQ
-137 IYESLRELSS
+137 IYESLRGLSLQAS
-147 QALQQG
+147 QQ
-153 DAEAAGVPQGAARTD
+153 AAVETAAASQSAARTD

-174 SKLQNAAKPAPQKKE
+174 SKSQGASEPEPKKKE

-201 ESHFSVMVE
+201 ESHFSAMVE
-210 VAKEKIKSGDVFQVV
+210 AAKEKIKSGDVFQVV

-336 VQNAIRV
+336 VQNAMRV

-362 GVSAFEVLST
+362 GVSAFEVLGT

-402 GGGIGFWRFSGDV
+402 GGGIGFWRFNGDV

-422 SAIFVNRDAQNSC
+422 SAIFVNRDAQNFC
-435 SDENF
+435 SDEDF
-440 KRNSC
+440 KRNSN
-445 LNLDATCSGINSQA
+445 LNLNAACGEEKSEA
-459 TELCYDENP
+459 TELCDF
-468 ETTKLRG
+468 
-475 AAAQK
+475 AAQK
-480 GSGGAQNLARA
+480 SSDVAQNLRPRA
-491 SERDARLNLKACAG
+491 GEHEATLNLKARAG
-505 GGALNLEH
+505 GGALNLESEP
-513 GSFNRAMRFEAAKFN
+513 SFSRAMRFEVAKFN

>member
-1 MALKI
+1 
-6 VRTKMLLEEPLFYYR
+6 MLLEEPLFYYR

-28 QSYLAEDDAQV
+28 QSYLAEDERQV

-87 GYDIVRTFENI
+87 GYDIVRAFENI

-124 ISKIYDFYGKDIG
+124 ISKIYDFYGKDAQ
-137 IYESLRELSS
+137 IYESLRGLSS
-147 QALQQG
+147 QASQQA
-153 DAEAAGVPQGAARTD
+153 AEAEGTPQSAAKAD

-174 SKLQNAAKPAPQKKE
+174 SKSQGASEPEPKKKE
-189 LKFKILTDLDAE
+189 LKFKILTDLGAE
-201 ESHFSVMVE
+201 ESHFSAMIE
-210 VAKEKIKSGDVFQVV
+210 AAKEKIKSGDVFQVV

-291 GANAEADAALERELL
+291 GANAEADAALECELL

-336 VQNAIRV
+336 VQNAMRV

-402 GGGIGFWRFSGDV
+402 GGGIGFWRFNGDV

-422 SAIFVNRDAQNSC
+422 SAIFVNRGGQNFC
-435 SDENF
+435 SDENS
-440 KRNSC
+440 KRNSN
-445 LNLDATCSGINSQA
+445 LNLNAACGGTISEA
-459 TELCYDENP
+459 TELCDF
-468 ETTKLRG
+468 
-475 AAAQK
+475 AAQK
-480 GSGGAQNLARA
+480 GGSEAQNLPARA
-491 SERDARLNLKACAG
+491 GGCDAALNLKACAG
-505 GGALNLEH
+505 RGALNLESKP
-513 GSFNRAMRFEAAKFN
+513 SFSRAMRFEAAKFS
-528 AENFGCEGLSNLVFI
+528 AENFGCERLSNLVFI

-575 LCEEA
+575 LCEEV

>member
-1 MALKI
+1 
-6 VRTKMLLEEPLFYYR
+6 MLLEEPLFYYR

-49 GFKMSFEALR
+49 GFKMSFEALK

-87 GYDIVRTFENI
+87 GYDIVRAFENI

-124 ISKIYDFYGKDIG
+124 ISKIYDFYGKDAQ
-137 IYESLRELSS
+137 IYESLRGLSPQAS
-147 QALQQG
+147 QQVA
-153 DAEAAGVPQGAARTD
+153 AEAEGAPQSAARAD

-174 SKLQNAAKPAPQKKE
+174 SKSQAAAKPAPQKKE
-189 LKFKILTDLDAE
+189 LKFKILTDLGAE
-201 ESHFSVMVE
+201 ESNFSAMVE
-210 VAKEKIKSGDVFQVV
+210 AAKEKIKSGDVFQVV
-225 LGEILEVGTN
+225 LGEILKIGTN

-336 VQNAIRV
+336 VQNAMRI

-350 HIVSEVYGSKPR
+350 HIVSEVYGNKPR

-377 TLSGSPKIRAMQIIN
+377 TLSGSPK
-392 ELERYERGIY
+392 
-402 GGGIGFWRFSGDV
+402 
-415 MQAILIR
+415 
-422 SAIFVNRDAQNSC
+422 
-435 SDENF
+435 
-440 KRNSC
+440 
-445 LNLDATCSGINSQA
+445 
-459 TELCYDENP
+459 
-468 ETTKLRG
+468 
-475 AAAQK
+475 
-480 GSGGAQNLARA
+480 
-491 SERDARLNLKACAG
+491 
-505 GGALNLEH
+505 
-513 GSFNRAMRFEAAKFN
+513 
-528 AENFGCEGLSNLVFI
+528 
-543 GAGAGIVYD
+543 
-552 SSPKSEYAE
+552 
-561 ICKKR
+561 
-566 KSPLKAIEE
+566 
-575 LCEEA
+575 

>member
-1 MALKI
+1 
-6 VRTKMLLEEPLFYYR
+6 MLLEEPLFYYR

-28 QSYLAEDDAQV
+28 QSYLAEDDRQV

-49 GFKMSFEALR
+49 GFKMSFEALK
-59 LKFDEVKGA
+59 LKFDEVKSA
-68 KEGASEFKNASFA
+68 KAGASEFKNASFA

-87 GYDIVRTFENI
+87 GYDIVRAFENI
-98 GAPKQA
+98 GSPKQA

-124 ISKIYDFYGKDIG
+124 ISKIYDFYGKDAQ
-137 IYESLRELSS
+137 IYESLRGLSS
-147 QALQQG
+147 QASQQSSV
-153 DAEAAGVPQGAARTD
+153 EAADAPQSAARTN
-168 AAIKGG
+168 AAIK
-174 SKLQNAAKPAPQKKE
+174 SEAKSQNAAKPAPQKKE
-189 LKFKILTDLDAE
+189 LKFKILTDLGAE
-201 ESHFSVMVE
+201 ESHFSAMVE
-210 VAKEKIKSGDVFQVV
+210 AAKEKIKSGDVFQVV
-225 LGEILEVGTN
+225 LGEILKIGTN
-235 LGSLEFY
+235 LGSLDFY

-291 GANAEADAALERELL
+291 GANDEADAALERELL

-336 VQNAIRV
+336 VQNAMRV

-440 KRNSC
+440 KRNSN
-445 LNLDATCSGINSQA
+445 LNLDAAYSGINSQA
-459 TELCYDENP
+459 TGLCGGENP
-468 ETTKLRG
+468 ETTEFCG
-475 AAAQK
+475 VATQK
-480 GSGGAQNLARA
+480 GSGEAQNLMARA
-491 SERDARLNLKACAG
+491 GERDARLNLKACAG
-505 GGALNLEH
+505 GGALNLEN
-513 GSFNRAMRFEAAKFN
+513 GLSFSRAIRFEAAKFN
-528 AENFGCEGLSNLVFI
+528 AENFGCEGLNNLVFI

-575 LCEEA
+575 LCEEV

>member
-1 MALKI
+1 
-6 VRTKMLLEEPLFYYR
+6 MLLEEPLFYYS

-49 GFKMSFEALR
+49 GFKMSFEALK
-59 LKFDEVKGA
+59 LKFDEVKSA
-68 KEGASEFKNASFA
+68 KAGASEFKNASFA

-87 GYDIVRTFENI
+87 GYDIVRSFENI

-124 ISKIYDFYGKDIG
+124 ISKIYDFYGKDAQ

-147 QALQQG
+147 QGSQQSSV
-153 DAEAAGVPQGAARTD
+153 GVVGAPQSAVRTD
-168 AAIKGG
+168 AAIKNEAK
-174 SKLQNAAKPAPQKKE
+174 SQNAAKLAPQKRE
-189 LKFKILTDLDAE
+189 LKFKILTDLGTE
-201 ESHFSVMVE
+201 ESHFSAMVE
-210 VAKEKIKSGDVFQVV
+210 AAKEKIKSGDVFQVV
-225 LGEILEVGTN
+225 LGEILKIGTN

-336 VQNAIRV
+336 VQNAMRI

-350 HIVSEVYGSKPR
+350 HIVSEVYGTKPR

-422 SAIFVNRDAQNSC
+422 SAIFVNRDAQDSC
-435 SDENF
+435 SDEDF
-440 KRNSC
+440 KRNSG
-445 LNLDATCSGINSQA
+445 LNLDATCGGINSEA
-459 TELCYDENP
+459 TELCDAENP
-468 ETTKLRG
+468 ETTELCD

-480 GSGGAQNLARA
+480 GNGEAQNLARA
-491 SERDARLNLKACAG
+491 SERDARLNLKARADRG
-505 GGALNLEH
+505 TQNLESES
-513 GSFNRAMRFEAAKFN
+513 SFSRAMRFEAAKFN

-575 LCEEA
+575 LCEKV

>member
-1 MALKI
+1 
-6 VRTKMLLEEPLFYYR
+6 MLLEEPLFYYR

-28 QSYLAEDDAQV
+28 QSYLAEDDGQV

-49 GFKMSFEALR
+49 GFKMSFEDLR

-87 GYDIVRTFENI
+87 GYDIVRAFENI

-124 ISKIYDFYGKDIG
+124 ISKIYDFYGKDAE
-137 IYESLRELSS
+137 IYESLRGLSPQAS
-147 QALQQG
+147 QQA
-153 DAEAAGVPQGAARTD
+153 AEAEGTPQSAAKAD

-174 SKLQNAAKPAPQKKE
+174 SKSQGASEPEPKKKE
-189 LKFKILTDLDAE
+189 LKFKILTDLGAE
-201 ESHFSVMVE
+201 ESHFSAMVE
-210 VAKEKIKSGDVFQVV
+210 AAKEKIKSGDVFQVV

-336 VQNAIRV
+336 VQNAMRV

-422 SAIFVNRDAQNSC
+422 SAIFVNRDAQDSC
-435 SDENF
+435 SDEDF
-440 KRNSC
+440 KRNSN
-445 LNLDATCSGINSQA
+445 LNLDAAFGGINSKA
-459 TELCYDENP
+459 TELCGGENP
-468 ETTKLRG
+468 ETTEFCG
-475 AAAQK
+475 VATQK
-480 GSGGAQNLARA
+480 GSGEAQNLTRA
-491 SERDARLNLKACAG
+491 SERDARLNLKARAG
-505 GGALNLEH
+505 GGALNLES
-513 GSFNRAMRFEAAKFN
+513 GPSFSRAMRFEAAKFN

>member
-1 MALKI
+1 
-6 VRTKMLLEEPLFYYR
+6 MLLEEPLFYYR

-49 GFKMSFEALR
+49 GFKMSFEALKI
-59 LKFDEVKGA
+59 KFDEVKSA
-68 KEGASEFKNASFA
+68 KVGASEFKNASFA

-87 GYDIVRTFENI
+87 GYDIVRAFENI

-124 ISKIYDFYGKDIG
+124 ISKIYDFYGKDAQ

-147 QALQQG
+147 QASQQG
-153 DAEAAGVPQGAARTD
+153 DAEAAGAPQSAAKAD

-174 SKLQNAAKPAPQKKE
+174 SKSQGASEPEPQKKE
-189 LKFKILTDLDAE
+189 LKFKILTDLGAE
-201 ESHFSVMVE
+201 ESHFSAMVE
-210 VAKEKIKSGDVFQVV
+210 AAKEKIKSGDVFQVV

-306 SDEKEL
+306 NDEKEL

-336 VQNAIRV
+336 VQNAMRV

-350 HIVSEVYGSKPR
+350 HIVSEVYGNKPR
-362 GVSAFEVLST
+362 GVSAFEVLGT

-402 GGGIGFWRFSGDV
+402 GGGIGFWRFNGDV

-435 SDENF
+435 SQENS
-440 KRNSC
+440 KQNS
-445 LNLDATCSGINSQA
+445 NLSSVCGEEKSEA
-459 TELCYDENP
+459 
-468 ETTKLRG
+468 TKLCDF
-475 AAAQK
+475 AAQK
-480 GSGGAQNLARA
+480 GGGEAQNLPARA
-491 SERDARLNLKACAG
+491 SKRDATLNLKARAG
-505 GGALNLEH
+505 GGALNLESEP
-513 GSFNRAMRFEAAKFN
+513 SFSRAMRFEAAKFS
-528 AENFGCEGLSNLVFI
+528 AENFGCEGLNNLVFI

>member
-1 MALKI
+1 
-6 VRTKMLLEEPLFYYR
+6 
-21 EILKTHP
+21 
-28 QSYLAEDDAQV
+28 
-39 IIGID
+39 
-44 CDYFD
+44 
-49 GFKMSFEALR
+49 
-59 LKFDEVKGA
+59 
-68 KEGASEFKNASFA
+68 
-81 GLFGVL
+81 
-87 GYDIVRTFENI
+87 
-98 GAPKQA
+98 
-104 LYDFPPFFYADAA
+104 
-117 NYLHYDK
+117 
-124 ISKIYDFYGKDIG
+124 
-137 IYESLRELSS
+137 
-147 QALQQG
+147 
-153 DAEAAGVPQGAARTD
+153 
-168 AAIKGG
+168 
-174 SKLQNAAKPAPQKKE
+174 
-189 LKFKILTDLDAE
+189 
-201 ESHFSVMVE
+201 MVE
-210 VAKEKIKSGDVFQVV
+210 AAKEKIKSGDVFQVV

-336 VQNAIRV
+336 VQNAMRV

-350 HIVSEVYGSKPR
+350 HIVSEVYGTKPR

-422 SAIFVNRDAQNSC
+422 SAIFLNRDAQDSC
-435 SDENF
+435 SDEDF
-440 KRNSC
+440 KRNSG
-445 LNLDATCSGINSQA
+445 LNLDATCGWINSQA
-459 TELCYDENP
+459 TELCDGENP
-468 ETTKLRG
+468 ETTELCG
-475 AAAQK
+475 VAAQK
-480 GSGGAQNLARA
+480 GS
-491 SERDARLNLKACAG
+491 DARLNLKARAG
-505 GGALNLEH
+505 GGTLNLES

>member
-1 MALKI
+1 
-6 VRTKMLLEEPLFYYR
+6 MLLEEPLFYYR

-28 QSYLAEDDAQV
+28 QSYLAEDERQV

-87 GYDIVRTFENI
+87 GYDIVRAFENI

-124 ISKIYDFYGKDIG
+124 ISKIYDFYGKDAQ
-137 IYESLRELSS
+137 IYESLRGLSPQAS
-147 QALQQG
+147 QQTA
-153 DAEAAGVPQGAARTD
+153 AEAEGAPQSAAKAD

-174 SKLQNAAKPAPQKKE
+174 SKSQGASEPEPQKKE
-189 LKFKILTDLDAE
+189 LKFKILTDLGAE
-201 ESHFSVMVE
+201 ESHFSAMVE
-210 VAKEKIKSGDVFQVV
+210 AAKEKIKSGDVFQVV

-248 NPSPYMFHFPTPYG
+248 NPSPYMFHFPTLYG

-306 SDEKEL
+306 NDEKEL

-336 VQNAIRV
+336 VQNAMRI

-350 HIVSEVYGSKPR
+350 HIVSEVYGTKPR

-435 SDENF
+435 SDENS
-440 KRNSC
+440 KRNFN
-445 LNLDATCSGINSQA
+445 LNLNAAFGEEKSEA
-459 TELCYDENP
+459 TELCDF
-468 ETTKLRG
+468 
-475 AAAQK
+475 AAQK
-480 GSGGAQNLARA
+480 SSGEAQNLKPRA
-491 SERDARLNLKACAG
+491 GGRDARLNLKACAG
-505 GGALNLEH
+505 CGALNLESGPH
-513 GSFNRAMRFEAAKFN
+513 FSRAMRFEAAKFN
-528 AENFGCEGLSNLVFI
+528 AENFGCEGLNNLVFI

-575 LCEEA
+575 LCEEV

>member
-1 MALKI
+1 
-6 VRTKMLLEEPLFYYR
+6 
-21 EILKTHP
+21 
-28 QSYLAEDDAQV
+28 
-39 IIGID
+39 
-44 CDYFD
+44 
-49 GFKMSFEALR
+49 
-59 LKFDEVKGA
+59 
-68 KEGASEFKNASFA
+68 
-81 GLFGVL
+81 
-87 GYDIVRTFENI
+87 
-98 GAPKQA
+98 
-104 LYDFPPFFYADAA
+104 
-117 NYLHYDK
+117 
-124 ISKIYDFYGKDIG
+124 
-137 IYESLRELSS
+137 
-147 QALQQG
+147 
-153 DAEAAGVPQGAARTD
+153 
-168 AAIKGG
+168 
-174 SKLQNAAKPAPQKKE
+174 
-189 LKFKILTDLDAE
+189 
-201 ESHFSVMVE
+201 MVE

-336 VQNAIRV
+336 VQNAMRV

-362 GVSAFEVLST
+362 GVSAFEVLGT

-435 SDENF
+435 SDEDF
-440 KRNSC
+440 KRNSN
-445 LNLDATCSGINSQA
+445 LNLDAACGGINSQA
-459 TELCYDENP
+459 TELCD
-468 ETTKLRG
+468 

-480 GSGGAQNLARA
+480 GGGEAQNLPAHT
-491 SERDARLNLKACAG
+491 SKLDATLNLKARAG
-505 GGALNLEH
+505 GGALNLESEP
-513 GSFNRAMRFEAAKFN
+513 SFSRAMRFEAAKFN

-575 LCEEA
+575 LCEEV